1 MAGDGV
7 LNGTG
12 SGALIPLA
20 SRGSGS
26 DRAHSPPA
34 ARRFAIAGLEICSY
48 GAKSDSAGGG
58 AVAAAW
64 TAIAELWAPAA
75 FFVGRVALPA
85 LIFVAG
91 MIVNAAGSVDLW
103 SDPVDKAKCE
113 CGCFDQ
119 KFKASHSK
127 TMDQRGYKY
136 VYFNMER
143 VTVWILVWF
152 LLYMQLLV
160 AGLHRVA
167 YLVSQRSLRVAPLLV
182 LLTSFY
188 SHFFG
193 AWCPPPPPPPPAP
206 PRPEPAIP
214 FSGSRSPFSV
224 PLSVTFADRDAP
236 LSLSPPPPPPPPP
249 PPALLPRRAV
259 FNYLNES
266 GLGQQPLL
274 PSQLFFSLSELLVAA
289 CVLPFTDAR
298 FAYEEK
304 DPGSCGGPLRLAI
317 PLVVS
322 AAHVAIALPERV
334 LWGLFGLGG
343 SRLSRDILLVAGDS
357 AAFLWAAARL
367 RRLPP
372 RAARLSLGPLSA
384 PPHAYVPLGAAALFA
399 VYRATCAF

>member
-1 MAGDGV
+1 M
-7 LNGTG
+7 
-12 SGALIPLA
+12 
-20 SRGSGS
+20 
-26 DRAHSPPA
+26 PA
-34 ARRFAIAGLEICSY
+34 AR
-48 GAKSDSAGGG
+48 

-103 SDPVDKAKCE
+103 SDPVDKAKC
-113 CGCFDQ
+113 D
-119 KFKASHSK
+119 K

-152 LLYMQLLV
+152 LLYMQARRLLV

-167 YLVSQRSLRVAPLLV
+167 YLVSQRSLRAGPLFV

-193 AWCPPPPPPPPAP
+193 AWCPPAPAPAPAPASTSYPLLWFSSPIYFPPPPPPLP
-206 PRPEPAIP
+206 PLPDPP
-214 FSGSRSPFSV
+214 P
-224 PLSVTFADRDAP
+224 AP
-236 LSLSPPPPPPPPP
+236 LLPVPSLPSSPPSPPPPPP

-343 SRLSRDILLVAGDS
+343 SRLSRDLLLVAGDS

-372 RAARLSLGPLSA
+372 RAARLSLGPL
-384 PPHAYVPLGAAALFA
+384 GAAALFA